1 MTAAAARPAAAP
13 AEVASHREVICARLA
28 AWNRSSAQQE
38 PGLRRAAVAVTLID
52 RNRAAQVLIVKRVKR
67 GLNPGQWALP
77 GGRVDA
83 GEDSVTAALR
93 ELREETGM
101 EAPPAD
107 VLGLLDDFVTTSGHL
122 ITPVVVAI
130 AANQSPRRNT
140 AEIASLHPIPLH
152 ATTRT
157 GRTPLAS
164 RARQQSALATA
175 TPPRPDHACPHRG
188 HPVAIRRGRTSRTEL
203 PGLTPDRADVH
214 NPLNP
219 ALPDP
224 THLTRN

>member
-13 AEVASHREVICARLA
+13 AEVASYREVICARLA

-101 EAPPAD
+101 EAPLPMSSD
-107 VLGLLDDFVTTSGHL
+107 CSTTSSPPVATSSPPSSSRSQPTSRRAA
-122 ITPVVVAI
+122 TPLK
-130 AANQSPRRNT
+130 
-140 AEIASLHPIPLH
+140 SLPSIRFRSRDYSNRAYRAGVKGPATVGSCNCHS
-152 ATTRT
+152 ATT
-157 GRTPLAS
+157 
-164 RARQQSALATA
+164 
-175 TPPRPDHACPHRG
+175 
-188 HPVAIRRGRTSRTEL
+188 
-203 PGLTPDRADVH
+203 
-214 NPLNP
+214 
-219 ALPDP
+219 
-224 THLTRN
+224 

>member
-77 GGRVDA
+77 GGRVAPARTPSPQPCAVARGD
-83 GEDSVTAALR
+83 GHGSPLR
-93 ELREETGM
+93 M
-101 EAPPAD
+101 SSD
-107 VLGLLDDFVTTSGHL
+107 CSTTSSPPVATSSPPSSSRSRPTSRRAA
-122 ITPVVVAI
+122 TPRKSSSSTRFG
-130 AANQSPRRNT
+130 SP
-140 AEIASLHPIPLH
+140 P
-152 ATTRT
+152 TRT
-157 GRTPLAS
+157 GRTACVKG
-164 RARQQSALATA
+164 RQQSASATA